1 MHLNKLEEELKDLR
15 IPLQEDDVL
24 DLLQIRK
31 RWPLKYPWGQ
41 YGVEILNSNGILV
54 FPFYSYDG
62 YFVYEEWKKYYDNGF
77 MTVLNSVLDLTK
89 ELRELDLI
97 CKRLIGDTVN
107 ANFVFAKPGGQKIS
121 YTMHEHDFDVVVKQ
135 IYGTGHWLV
144 GGEEVTLKANDT
156 LLVPRFSISSGNKVT
171 FTWTNSGDTIKV
183 VCLAKD

>member
-89 ELRELDLI
+89 ELRP
-97 CKRLIGDTVN
+97 KWYN
-107 ANFVFAKPGGQKIS
+107 KPVIHFFLGAATIVTAS
-121 YTMHEHDFDVVVKQ
+121 WVVSNVK
-135 IYGTGHWLV
+135 
-144 GGEEVTLKANDT
+144 
-156 LLVPRFSISSGNKVT
+156 
-171 FTWTNSGDTIKV
+171 
-183 VCLAKD
+183 

>member
-1 MHLNKLEEELKDLR
+1 VHLNKLEEELKDLR

-62 YFVYEEWKKYYDNGF
+62 YFVYEEWKKYYDNCF

-156 LLVPRFSISSGNKVT
+156 LLVPRFTRHEVVKTTDKKLSIGI
-171 FTWTNSGDTIKV
+171 TIP
-183 VCLAKD
+183 